1 MTTALE
7 VTTGEPALEDE
18 GIPGGPG
25 VYSTRCPPLPRLRM
39 RESREIVH
47 RAVLRAKG
55 IDPDLVPSPSAGAG
69 AGAGSSSSSSSSS
82 AKSNPA
88 DRPDAPSLL
97 PAIAI
102 AASDPTPL
110 DRAEIES
117 LLPKSRRLG
126 GGGGG
131 DFTRGVGAD
140 RHLRVAHEV
149 AAVRRERRRVLRDAA
164 RDIED
169 EPSRG
174 PTTGTRHG
182 HDRDDSYSNGA
193 DERRLALYAPLDGDA
208 DARRAGSYANGSKSS
223 FSCSPAAVHVAAAAD
238 ARAAAKTAA
247 RDRRVIAAE
256 REVRRLADA
265 RNAERD
271 RRRRLESDL
280 AAARDDRDRLA
291 SESARAPRAAAS
303 HASALA
309 RLRDAHAA
317 RLDEVDAEEER
328 GRAYSQIADRLREG
342 ARVAKSGVETVKA
355 TLADAEADVA
365 ACRAYAEEAET
376 ARKRAAE
383 ALEWIK
389 ARYLERA
396 NGWKRNVDVA
406 KAERDASAERLRDA
420 RAADRARRNRLE
432 RERAA
437 RETRQNTMR
446 DVTHAT
452 REAVAERE
460 AAEARCRAAL
470 ARLATA
476 VRLDKPETRAPE
488 DIVDALRESKA
499 CREDTAAKIERLQRR
514 EQETWR
520 RLAAEKAALRT
531 ARLGLASAR
540 RRDGP
545 RSSERRRGERGTSRV
560 ERTSR
565 VSASTLGSVFGSSS
579 ASGDPDA
586 NVIVGA
592 AFGSADADEP
602 TTRESEME
610 DKLSAAEKTL
620 GASFRRFRGAME
632 RLATLD
638 EGLRKIDDMIDRVT
652 RPGSGFVGSV
662 DDRVDRSAFG
672 GGNAAPRRRS
682 ACAAGDFPSS
692 PAEAERNRRGD
703 SRTKALRRRSLPSS
717 PVAESIDD
725 DEDEDEDERR
735 LEEERDPGSGS
746 DPRASV
752 SNTPGSGPVSTAS
765 RRRPP
770 PPPPLPPPRASSF
783 GGDEVLRRYASRLT
797 PARLDATLRRLRD
810 VLRAIPSAG
819 RLARPSV
826 ALGVRSVGNGGVGV
840 PADHPLAGL
849 GHRLGRVAAFAGEVD
864 DDPARMKLKRGRAYR
879 EMAMKWCFRAGRPIA
894 DEGSDEELVAG
905 DDGVLRFGDEGG
917 ERGAGAETAGGLA
930 SAAELARAADKGL
943 GAAAIRK
950 MVARAKKAETVP
962 TRSDLKRASERAAA
976 KSAAKAARATQRAAR
991 AEEDEDE

>member
-39 RESREIVH
+39 RESRDIVH

-55 IDPDLVPSPSAGAG
+55 IDPDLVPSPS
-69 AGAGSSSSSSSSS
+69 SSS
-82 AKSNPA
+82 AASKPA
-88 DRPDAPSLL
+88 DRADGPSHL
-97 PAIAI
+97 PAIAL

-110 DRAEIES
+110 DRSEIES
-117 LLPKSRRLG
+117 LLPKSRRAG

-131 DFTRGVGAD
+131 DFESGAGAD

-164 RDIED
+164 RDLED
-169 EPSRG
+169 ARFSPRANAIGHGRG
-174 PTTGTRHG
+174 GHG
-182 HDRDDSYSNGA
+182 PGGDDSYSN
-193 DERRLALYAPLDGDA
+193 ERRLALYAPLDG
-208 DARRAGSYANGSKSS
+208 AGSRADGSEPSS
-223 FSCSPAAVHVAAAAD
+223 SRSPAAVHVAAAAD

-247 RDRRVIAAE
+247 RDRRVVAAE

-265 RNAERD
+265 VNAARE

-280 AAARDDRDRLA
+280 ADARVDRDRLVA
-291 SESARAPRAAAS
+291 ESARAPIAAAS
-303 HASALA
+303 RASALD

-317 RLDEVDAEEER
+317 RRDEVHAEEER
-328 GRAYSQIADRLREG
+328 GRAYAQIADRLREG
-342 ARVAKSGVETVKA
+342 ARAAVTGVETVKA
-355 TLADAEADVA
+355 TLAEAEADVA
-365 ACRAYAEEAET
+365 ACRAYGEEAET
-376 ARKRAAE
+376 ARVRAAE
-383 ALEWIK
+383 ALGWIK

-396 NGWKRNVDVA
+396 NGWKRNVDAA

-437 RETRQNTMR
+437 REKRQNTMR

-460 AAEARCRAAL
+460 AAESRCRAAL

-488 DIVDALRESKA
+488 DIVDALRESRA
-499 CREDTAAKIERLQRR
+499 RREDTAAKISRLQRR
-514 EQETWR
+514 EQDTWR

-540 RRDGP
+540 RRDP
-545 RSSERRRGERGTSRV
+545 RRS

-565 VSASTLGSVFGSSS
+565 GGFFVETALGSSDEDAVFAGS
-579 ASGDPDA
+579 GT
-586 NVIVGA
+586 VGV
-592 AFGSADADEP
+592 DADERI
-602 TTRESEME
+602 TRESEME
-610 DKLSAAEKTL
+610 DTLAAAEKTL
-620 GASFRRFRGAME
+620 GASFRRFRAAME

-662 DDRVDRSAFG
+662 DDRG
-672 GGNAAPRRRS
+672 GRRGIRGGSSDAAARRRRS
-682 ACAAGDFPSS
+682 ACAVGGRSS
-692 PAEAERNRRGD
+692 EARRKTPRVGD
-703 SRTKALRRRSLPSS
+703 SDPRTNHGLGSLRRQSLPSS
-717 PVAESIDD
+717 PVAESVAESVELD
-725 DEDEDEDERR
+725 DELDDEFDVDARELAALDERGS
-735 LEEERDPGSGS
+735 ERGSAA
-746 DPRASV
+746 RASV
-752 SNTPGSGPVSTAS
+752 S
-765 RRRPP
+765 RRHLRRPP
-770 PPPPLPPPRASSF
+770 PLPLPPPRRASSF
-783 GGDEVLRRYASRLT
+783 GGDEVLRRYASRLN
-797 PARLDATLRRLRD
+797 PARLDATLRRLLD
-810 VLRAIPSAG
+810 VLRELPSSG

-826 ALGVRSVGNGGVGV
+826 ALGVRSVGNGGCGV
-840 PADHPLAGL
+840 SADHPLAGL

-905 DDGVLRFGDEGG
+905 DDGVLRFGDEDG
-917 ERGAGAETAGGLA
+917 ERGAGAETAGGVA
-930 SAAELARAADKGL
+930 AAAELARAADKGL
-943 GAAAIRK
+943 GSAAIRK

-976 KSAAKAARATQRAAR
+976 KSAAKAARAKRRAAR